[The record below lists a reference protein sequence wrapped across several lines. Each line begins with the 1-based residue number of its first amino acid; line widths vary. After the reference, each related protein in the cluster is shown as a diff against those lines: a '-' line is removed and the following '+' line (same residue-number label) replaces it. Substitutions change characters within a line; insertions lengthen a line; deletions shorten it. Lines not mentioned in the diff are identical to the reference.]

1 MDVKEGVSL
10 KKATVDG
17 TFYLTIRRVILLIT
31 AFFSNVIL
39 ARLLMPKDFGLFVF
53 VSFIVSFFYTMSE
66 LGLNSAIIQKNKELS
81 QTELTSS
88 FLATFVIGLF
98 FSILLY
104 FSSSLLY
111 MFFPTYTIEI
121 VQATKLMS
129 ISLLISILSVVPM
142 ALLERA
148 MNYKVISFIEVFS
161 SVLYQIFAIIF
172 ALIGYG
178 SMSFVYA
185 YLILVSTATILS
197 FVCTKWIP
205 HGSVNRLEMMRLVK
219 FGLPYQ
225 ASNIIGMVKD
235 SSMTFL
241 AGVFVG
247 AQGLGYLNWAKN
259 TTTVSSMVTDGYGRV
274 AFSAMSKIQSE
285 NLKLQNGIE
294 KSIRIL
300 TFITFPLIVA
310 LFLFSKDIIHYIY
323 TDKWLPAL
331 PALYLF
337 TFSTITVGISVPVY
351 RAILSLGKSVYI
363 FKSSIILLVLEW
375 GLGLPMVVLFSFDG
389 IAAASVF
396 ISFII
401 FFIYVHY
408 LRVSGVSLKIWTSI
422 SKNLLI
428 SIFCLFIGIILNVY
442 FSFSFIHFL
451 FLVLI
456 YLVLYLLL
464 SILFNMSILNEV
476 FDILRMYISTKKI
489 FFQKE

>member
-1 MDVKEGVSL
+1 MDIKEEMSL

-17 TFYLTIRRVILLIT
+17 AFYLTIRRVTLLIT

-53 VSFIVSFFYTMSE
+53 VSFIISFFYTISE
-66 LGLNSAIIQKNKELS
+66 LGLNSAIIQKNKEVS
-81 QTELTSS
+81 QSELTSS
-88 FLATFVIGLF
+88 FLITAFIGLL

-104 FSSSLLY
+104 FTANLLY
-111 MFFPTYTIEI
+111 IFFPTYTIEI
-121 VQATKLMS
+121 IQATKLMS
-129 ISLLISILSVVPM
+129 ISLLISVLSVVPM

-148 MNYKVISFIEVFS
+148 MNYRAISFIEVFS

-178 SMSFVYA
+178 AMSFVYA

-197 FVCTKWIP
+197 FVFTKWIP
-205 HGSVNRLEMMRLVK
+205 NGGVNGPEIMRLIK

-225 ASNIIGMVKD
+225 ASNVIGMVKD

-294 KSIRIL
+294 KSMRIL

-351 RAILSLGKSVYI
+351 RAILSLGKSMYI
-363 FKSSIILLVLEW
+363 FKSSILLLILEW
-375 GLGLPMVVLFSFDG
+375 GLGLPMVILFSFNG
-389 IAAASVF
+389 IAVASVF

-401 FFIYVHY
+401 LFVYIHY
-408 LRVSGVSLKIWTSI
+408 LRMSGINPKIWTSI
-422 SKNLLI
+422 NKNLLI
-428 SIFCLFIGIILNVY
+428 SIFCLFVGIILNIS

-451 FLVLI
+451 ILVLI
-456 YLVLYLLL
+456 YLALYLLL
-464 SILFNMSILNEV
+464 SILLNMSIVKEV
-476 FDILRMYISTKKI
+476 FGILRIYLSNKKNFI
-489 FFQKE
+489 